1 MNKIRILLFLC
12 CSFQLFVVFGQEEDD
27 DSNERKD
34 KFPSYFGFQVR
45 PLLPTQFIGNP
56 ITTIQQPV
64 FSTSLT
70 QTYGYSIGGIV
81 RAGFTKRLAL
91 ETGIHYNIRK
101 FDVDMSIPDSA
112 LYAKNDLTFITF
124 EIPINLLVYIQ
135 MSKKVYASTALGV
148 AMTFKP
154 TDVGILTLP
163 GGSNTFTHT
172 GFAQRKFVLDFD
184 AHFGVEYRTE
194 KKGFFYLG
202 GAAKIPFSPLFDLI
216 ATYKYQG
223 NKTTYY
229 GVVDGSF
236 LAIELKYFFHNTRNR
251 GEQFKPGPIE

>member
-1 MNKIRILLFLC
+1 
-12 CSFQLFVVFGQEEDD
+12 
-27 DSNERKD
+27 
-34 KFPSYFGFQVR
+34 
-45 PLLPTQFIGNP
+45 
-56 ITTIQQPV
+56 
-64 FSTSLT
+64 
-70 QTYGYSIGGIV
+70 
-81 RAGFTKRLAL
+81 
-91 ETGIHYNIRK
+91 
-101 FDVDMSIPDSA
+101 MSIPDSGI
-112 LYAKNDLTFITF
+112 YAKNDLTFITF
-124 EIPINLLVYIQ
+124 EIPVDLLVYIQ
-135 MSKKVYASTALGV
+135 MSKKVFASTALGV

-163 GGSNTFTHT
+163 GGSSIFSHT

-194 KKGFFYLG
+194 KKGFYYIG

-236 LAIELKYFFHNTRNR
+236 LAIEFKYFFHNTRNK

>member
-1 MNKIRILLFLC
+1 MNKIQSILVLFC
-12 CSFQLFVVFGQEEDD
+12 CFQLFSVVAQEEE
-27 DSNERKD
+27 DSNEKKD

-56 ITTIQQPV
+56 LTEIKQPV
-64 FSTSLT
+64 FTTSLS
-70 QTYGYSIGGIV
+70 QTVGYSIGGNV
-81 RAGFTKRLAL
+81 RAGLSKRIAL

-101 FDVDMSIPDSA
+101 FDVNMSILDSGI
-112 LYAKNDLTFITF
+112 YAKNDLTFITF
-124 EIPINLLVYIQ
+124 EIPVNLLVYIQ
-135 MSKKVYASTALGV
+135 MSKKVFASTALGV

-163 GGSNTFTHT
+163 GGSSIFSHT

-194 KKGFFYLG
+194 KKGFYYIG

-236 LAIELKYFFHNTRNR
+236 LAIEFKYFFHNTRNK